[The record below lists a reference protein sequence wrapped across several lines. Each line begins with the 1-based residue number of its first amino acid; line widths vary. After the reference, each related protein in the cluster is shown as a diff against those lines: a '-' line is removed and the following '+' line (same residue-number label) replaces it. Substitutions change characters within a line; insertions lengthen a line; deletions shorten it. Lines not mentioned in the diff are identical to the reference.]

1 MPLFSFEGLTPQ
13 VHSTAFVAPT
23 ATLVGDVIVEE
34 GASVWY
40 GAVIRA
46 DYAPVIVRRG
56 ANVQDNAVIHG
67 PPGLTT
73 DIGPGATVGHNC
85 VVHGAILEE
94 ECLVANG
101 CVVLDGAT
109 IGAGALVA
117 AGSVVAAGASI
128 PAGML
133 AAGAPAVVE
142 APGQGHR
149 RRDLG
154 RDRTPARTPSSR
166 NATAPASSFVDRPD
180 DDGLTARRLSARSAA
195 QRRRRRR
202 RRRRA
207 PRR

>member
-46 DYAPVIVRRG
+46 DYAPVIVRRN

-67 PPGLTT
+67 PPGLTS
-73 DIGPGATVGHNC
+73 DIGPGATVGHN
-85 VVHGAILEE
+85 VVIHGSVLEE

-109 IGAGALVA
+109 IGSRSLVA
-117 AGSVVAAGASI
+117 AGSVVAAGFTV
-128 PAGML
+128 PANML
-133 AAGAPAVVE
+133 AAGAPATIKRVVAGSPAE
-142 APGQGHR
+142 MWVQMNPGAYAELAQRHR
-149 RRDLG
+149 AG
-154 RDRTPARTPSSR
+154 IQ
-166 NATAPASSFVDRPD
+166 FVDRD
-180 DDGLTARRLSARSAA
+180 DD
-195 QRRRRRR
+195 
-202 RRRRA
+202 
-207 PRR
+207 